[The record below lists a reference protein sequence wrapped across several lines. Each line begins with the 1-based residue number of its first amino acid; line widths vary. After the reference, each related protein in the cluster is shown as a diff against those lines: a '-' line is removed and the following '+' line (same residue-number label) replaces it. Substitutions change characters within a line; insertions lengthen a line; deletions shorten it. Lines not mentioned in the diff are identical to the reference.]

1 MCAITLVRAKD
12 MHTQGPDYQHLY
24 EIAEGQAG
32 YFTTRQARAAGFT
45 AERLSSNVKNGKFL
59 RVVRGVYRLRHFPA
73 SPYEQLFVA
82 HLMTGD
88 HSVISHESALALYD
102 LSDVLPDAVHVTI
115 PRTASR
121 RRKRLRLHTNR
132 LSRDETT
139 RYMGLPVTTVAR
151 TVADV
156 ANNGLDETLVR
167 QAIGEA
173 LRRGLVTVEEL
184 RHQAEKRG
192 GRARKIILE
201 MLER

>member
-1 MCAITLVRAKD
+1 
-12 MHTQGPDYQHLY
+12 MHTQRPDYQRLY

-59 RVVRGVYRLRHFPA
+59 RVARGVYRLRHFPA
-73 SPYEQLFVA
+73 SPHEQLFVA
-82 HLMTGD
+82 QLMTGD

-102 LSDVLPDAVHVTI
+102 LSDVLPDGVHVTI

-132 LSRDETT
+132 LSPDEIT

-156 ANNGLDETLVR
+156 ANSGLDKTLVR

-173 LRRGLVTVEEL
+173 LRRGLVTAEEL
-184 RHQAEKRG
+184 RHQAETRG
-192 GRARKIILE
+192 GRARKIIQE
-201 MLER
+201 MLDQ